1 MMHQDASYVRRQIL
15 VTILILSAAGIFFV
29 QFAYLWH
36 LTSTSIDDVA
46 TPIYDLPPPPPLPTS
61 ATATAAKHDG
71 TLLWTTPK
79 PTKPRIVGWEDDY
92 MIQWKNNHYDPT
104 QSAECKTSSEKTP
117 YDNDLLCNIPA
128 YIPARHIV
136 SPTTKTTTNAN
147 SKIPKVLFMSWF
159 TRHLG
164 PVMFTSILTLLQHNP
179 EYEFVFFNDDDVDR
193 FICHYATNNKDG
205 LLFARLYSKV
215 RAGAMKID
223 IWRLLV
229 MQQYGGVYLD
239 ADMSAV
245 GAFPIGP
252 NDSLVS
258 GLGTWGH
265 LPLYEG
271 EESQVSPRRA
281 AKKLLRQQQKAEETN
296 AQEEDDEEEDDGND
310 DIQELECVLEH
321 WAMAFQPH
329 HPLIELAVQLVTD
342 NLAHPEYLMR
352 DDTPEARIEDSVTM
366 RLTGPAVYQHALRT
380 IMEQSKCQLVR
391 NSYCNALKDPE
402 HYCDE
407 MDVFQS
413 YFPGSM
419 TLFFDRVNLNNTLA
433 HKLFYPAK
441 AYKRETEEVFTW
453 DGGAWDYDDPMN
465 LMLAEDEADDKF
477 CNADEIEKRSRQHGE
492 LWNKLLK
499 GGWKRRKDEE
509 KDEEV

>member
-1 MMHQDASYVRRQIL
+1 MNNGRQCRQIL
-15 VTILILSAAGIFFV
+15 LTILILSAAGISFV
-29 QFAYLWH
+29 QFAYLRH
-36 LTSTSIDDVA
+36 LTSTSSIDDVA
-46 TPIYDLPPPPPLPTS
+46 NTQIYDLPPPPPPTS
-61 ATATAAKHDG
+61 ATAAHHDG
-71 TLLWTTPK
+71 TFLWATPK

-92 MIQWKNNHYDPT
+92 MIQWKHNHYHPT
-104 QSAECKTSSEKTP
+104 TQTAECQTSSESP
-117 YDNDLLCNIPA
+117 YDDNLLCHIPA

-136 SPTTKTTTNAN
+136 SPTTTT

-159 TRHLG
+159 TRHLLG
-164 PVMFTSILTLLQHNP
+164 PTMFTSIVTLLQHNP

-193 FICHYATNNKDG
+193 FICHYATNNNKDDE
-205 LLFARLYSKV
+205 LLSFARLYSKV

-245 GAFPIGP
+245 GPFPIGP

-258 GLGTWGH
+258 GLGMWGH
-265 LPLYEG
+265 LPLNKG
-271 EESQVSPRRA
+271 KEESQQVSPRRRA
-281 AKKLLRQQQKAEETN
+281 KKKLLREQQKAEETN
-296 AQEEDDEEEDDGND
+296 AKEDDDEEDDDNDND
-310 DIQELECVLEH
+310 DIPELECVLAH

-329 HPLIELAVQLVTD
+329 HPLIDLTVQLVTN

-352 DDTPEARIEDSVTM
+352 DDTPEAKIEDSVTI

-391 NSYCNALKDPE
+391 NSYCNALQDPE

-407 MDVFQS
+407 MDVFQT

-419 TLFFDRVNLNNTLA
+419 TLFFDRVNLNNTLV

-453 DGGAWDYDDPMN
+453 VGGEWDYDNPMN
-465 LMLAEDEADDKF
+465 LMLADDDGADDKF
-477 CNADEIEKRSRQHGE
+477 CNADEIEKRSRERGE
-492 LWNKLLK
+492 LWTRLLK
-499 GGWKRRKDEE
+499 GK
-509 KDEEV
+509 